1 MAKSPTPSVQA
12 FQFIF
17 KPKDLKKVL
26 DSNPDQV
33 VFTVSIVQ
41 EVTKSGE
48 KVGALKIDAKG
59 VSKNAKS
66 TKVATLAIASA
77 EEGDVEVPG
86 CPVPPCVIE

>member
-59 VSKNAKS
+59 VSKNSEKYQGGYAGNS
-66 TKVATLAIASA
+66 F
-77 EEGDVEVPG
+77 
-86 CPVPPCVIE
+86 C